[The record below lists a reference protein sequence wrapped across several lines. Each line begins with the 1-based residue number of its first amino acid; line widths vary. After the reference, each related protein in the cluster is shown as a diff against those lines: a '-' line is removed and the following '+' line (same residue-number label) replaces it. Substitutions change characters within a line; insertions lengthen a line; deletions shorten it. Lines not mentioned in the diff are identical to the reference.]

1 VWWIGSTLRG
11 LSGLYRFARSERQ
24 APERQLQALLLARS
38 NQEPCVSGAA
48 ASDGKCPLGVGSG
61 GWLEGDLVAERFE
74 LA

>member
-1 VWWIGSTLRG
+1 VDASVSGGERETPVADEQQARERG
-11 LSGLYRFARSERQ
+11 LD
-24 APERQLQALLLARS
+24 ALLLARS
-38 NQEPCVSGAA
+38 NQEPRVSGAA